1 MVESGRQ
8 VYRDYWIEKTARDA
22 PKRIKMDFVTLR
34 IMYLSNFVI
43 LNLRGFN
50 LIVDAPST
58 WLRA

>member
-8 VYRDYWIEKTARDA
+8 VYRDYWIEKTTRDA